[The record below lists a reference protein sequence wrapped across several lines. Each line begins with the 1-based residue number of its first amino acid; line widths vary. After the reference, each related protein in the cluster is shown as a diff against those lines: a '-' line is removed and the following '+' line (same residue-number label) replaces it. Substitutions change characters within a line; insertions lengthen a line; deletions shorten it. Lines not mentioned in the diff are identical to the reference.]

1 MRING
6 TEYAADTNSFDLSQ
20 YESAGELS
28 VMVRADGA
36 NNSLW
41 SDAKPLRY
49 LAMSGALVYAAN
61 TLTWNPV
68 IGATYYEVQVN
79 EGEIIRISDVG
90 TTSAAIALTQAG
102 WNTLRVRFGGED
114 GLPSEW
120 AETRVFA
127 YEIAFDTRGGTA
139 VESVF
144 AAYGDAVTLPVPASD
159 AYDFEGWYN
168 IPSGTVNNG
177 ALYEDAV
184 FEERNDI
191 LLYASWRRTRG
202 GRGRCGPYLHR
213 LVFGRERQR
222 YALYG

>member
-1 MRING
+1 MRG
-6 TEYAADTNSFDLSQ
+6 
-20 YESAGELS
+20 
-28 VMVRADGA
+28 
-36 NNSLW
+36 
-41 SDAKPLRY
+41 
-49 LAMSGALVYAAN
+49 N

-68 IGATYYEVQVN
+68 IGAKYYEAQVN
-79 EGEIIRISDVG
+79 DGEIVRISDVG
-90 TTSAAIALTQAG
+90 PTSAAIALTQAG

-120 AETRVFA
+120 AETSVFA

-202 GRGRCGPYLHR
+202 GRGRCGPRLHR